1 MKLLS
6 RKDLSLWIAFAIYAI
21 ITGFLSWR
29 HTMWRDELQLWLV
42 ASKSSTF
49 SELLKNISNEN
60 RPMGYFIFC
69 WVISRFTSNPEW
81 LKLSNWLISV
91 FMSYIVL
98 FELKIKNTVKIL
110 FLCGVIPLIGYSH
123 IAQDYML
130 GTLLFII
137 LIKYFLDGRKNSKFF
152 FVAFIIANI
161 HVLFLFASAGFV
173 LIYFLDSITASGS
186 LKQLFKLNRK
196 LIVLGSFYGISCLFI
211 LIRVLQADG
220 GSFGR
225 PDVISPI
232 YIAKRCFVLIASACF
247 PFWDFQSGDQSSQII
262 SISLIFLGGLI
273 FASLIVISLII
284 NFRNGIAICVSN
296 LLLLAGMSLG
306 YSSYWWHFGVLYLLI
321 FVSLLV
327 VLGNHQPF
335 RIPRKIPSLML
346 GVILGSQIFAL
357 FIGPRMNLWE
367 IRPYSTAE
375 QTANFL
381 KQNCD
386 DSCTIITNSQTS
398 GSSISGYMNG
408 RDIYFADIGQFGSFA
423 RWGLPA
429 TEVTWDVMISSAKKF
444 ENAILVTSVL
454 SDPPLGVLTIKSY
467 SGAIWPDEN
476 FIVSRIAP

>member
-6 RKDLSLWIAFAIYAI
+6 RKNFSLWIAFSIYAI
-21 ITGFLSWR
+21 ITGILSLR

-49 SELLKNISNEN
+49 SELFKNISNEN
-60 RPMGYFIFC
+60 RPMGYFMFC
-69 WVISRFTSNPEW
+69 WIVSRFTSNPEW
-81 LKLSNWLISV
+81 LKLTNWLISV

-98 FELKIKNTVKIL
+98 FELKIRNTVKIL

-137 LIKYFLDGRKNSKFF
+137 LIKYFLDGRKKTMFF

-161 HVLFLFASAGFV
+161 HILFLFASAGFV
-173 LIYFLDSITASGS
+173 LIYFLDSITISRN
-186 LKQLFKLNRK
+186 LKQVLKLNRK
-196 LIVLGSFYGISCLFI
+196 LIVLGSFYGVSCFVVV
-211 LIRVLQADG
+211 IRVLQADG

-225 PDVISPI
+225 PAAISPI
-232 YIAKRCFVLIASACF
+232 YIVKRCLVLIASACF
-247 PFWDFQSGDQSSQII
+247 PFFDFQSGDQSNQIL
-262 SISLIFLGGLI
+262 SVTLIFLGGLI
-273 FASLIVISLII
+273 FALLLAISLFI

-296 LLLLAGMSLG
+296 LLLIAGMSFG
-306 YSSYWWHFGVLYLLI
+306 YSAYWWHFGVLYLSI
-321 FVSLLV
+321 FGSLLV
-327 VLGNHQPF
+327 VLGNHEPF
-335 RIPRKIPSLML
+335 KIPRRIPFFML
-346 GVILGSQIFAL
+346 GVILVSQIFSL
-357 FIGPRMNLWE
+357 FIGPRTNLWE
-367 IRPYSTAE
+367 IVPYSTAE

-476 FIVSRIAP
+476 FTVSRIAP